1 MTISCFIK
9 GVLRE
14 NSVKFVA
21 AETGTLIDKRCP
33 SRTERHWESD
43 RSYCSAALVFAALIA
58 LLPKP
63 LHATTLSHADVLR
76 IGKKIWQ
83 NECNG
88 TIAGLTSWNTGEDFA
103 SLGIGHFIWYPKGRR
118 GPFEESFP
126 RLVSFISK
134 RGAKLPALL
143 LGTGE
148 KPCPWNSRTEFLRA
162 QHSTEMNQLR
172 SFLVDTI
179 DLQAEFLIAR
189 LESALPKMLAEA
201 APSDRANV
209 QEQFERLTKTSHGC
223 FALVDY
229 VNFKG
234 EGVLHT
240 ERYQGQ
246 GWGLLQVLEAMH
258 GTSDTGAVD
267 EFARAAKAV
276 LTQRVQNSPAD
287 RHESRWLSGWIRRVN
302 SYNGS

>member
-14 NSVKFVA
+14 DSVKLVA
-21 AETGTLIDKRCP
+21 AETGTLIDKRRP
-33 SRTERHWESD
+33 SRTER
-43 RSYCSAALVFAALIA
+43 RSRSECCYSSAALVFAALIA

-63 LHATTLSHADVLR
+63 LQATTLSHVDVLK

-88 TIAGLTSWNTGEDFA
+88 TIAGLTSWNVGEDFA

-126 RLVSFISK
+126 KLVSFISK

-172 SFLVDTI
+172 SLLVDTI
-179 DLQAEFLIAR
+179 DVQAEFLIAR

-209 QEQFERLTKTSHGC
+209 QEQFERLTRTSQGC
-223 FALVDY
+223 YALVDY

-234 EGVLHT
+234 EGVLPT

-258 GTSDTGAVD
+258 GTSDSGAVD
-267 EFARAAKAV
+267 EFARAARAV

-287 RHESRWLSGWIRRVN
+287 RHEARWLSGWIRRVN
-302 SYNGS
+302 GYNGG

>member
-1 MTISCFIK
+1 M
-9 GVLRE
+9 
-14 NSVKFVA
+14 VA
-21 AETGTLIDKRCP
+21 AETGTLIDKRRP
-33 SRTERHWESD
+33 SRTEG
-43 RSYCSAALVFAALIA
+43 RSRSERCYSSAALVFAALIA
-58 LLPKP
+58 LLAKP
-63 LHATTLSHADVLR
+63 LQATTLSHVDVLK

-88 TIAGLTSWNTGEDFA
+88 TIAGLTSWNAGEDFA

-126 RLVSFISK
+126 KLVSFISK

-143 LGTGE
+143 LGIGE

-172 SFLVDTI
+172 SFLADTI

-189 LESALPKMLAEA
+189 SESALPKMLAEA

-209 QEQFERLTKTSHGC
+209 QEQFERLTRTSQGC
-223 FALVDY
+223 YPLVDY

-258 GTSDTGAVD
+258 GTSDSGAVD
-267 EFARAAKAV
+267 EFTRAARAV

-287 RHESRWLSGWIRRVN
+287 RHEARWLSGWIRRVN

>member
-9 GVLRE
+9 GVLRAD
-14 NSVKFVA
+14 SVKLVA
-21 AETGTLIDKRCP
+21 AESGTLINKRRP
-33 SRTERHWESD
+33 SRTERRL
-43 RSYCSAALVFAALIA
+43 RSKGCYFLAPLVFATLTAS
-58 LLPKP
+58 LPKP
-63 LHATTLSHADVLR
+63 LYAITLSHADVLR

-88 TIAGLTSWNTGEDFA
+88 TISGLTSWNAGEDFA
-103 SLGIGHFIWYPKGRR
+103 SLGIGHFIWYPMGRR

-126 RLVSFISK
+126 KLVSFISK
-134 RGAKLPALL
+134 RGAKLPTLL

-162 QHSTEMNQLR
+162 QNSTEMNQLR
-172 SFLVDTI
+172 RFLADTI
-179 DLQAEFLIAR
+179 DLQAEFLMAR

-209 QEQFERLTKTSHGC
+209 QGQFERLTKMPQGC
-223 FALVDY
+223 YALVDY

-258 GTSDTGAVD
+258 GTSDSGAVD
-267 EFARAAKAV
+267 EFEQAAKAV
-276 LTQRVQNSPAD
+276 LTRRVQNSPAE

-302 SYNGS
+302 SYNGG

>member
-9 GVLRE
+9 GILRAD
-14 NSVKFVA
+14 SVKLAA
-21 AETGTLIDKRCP
+21 AETGTLIDKRRP
-33 SRTERHWESD
+33 SRTERRW
-43 RSYCSAALVFAALIA
+43 RSEACYFSAALVFAVVFA

-63 LHATTLSHADVLR
+63 LHAVTLSHADVLK

-88 TIAGLTSWNTGEDFA
+88 TIAGLTSWNEGEDFA

-126 RLVSFISK
+126 KLVSFISK
-134 RGAKLPALL
+134 RGAKLPTLL
-143 LGTGE
+143 LGSS
-148 KPCPWNSRTEFLRA
+148 KKSCPWNSRTEFLRA

-172 SFLVDTI
+172 RFLTDTI

-209 QEQFERLTKTSHGC
+209 QEQFERLAKTRQGC
-223 FALVDY
+223 YALIDY

-258 GTSDTGAVD
+258 GNSDAGAVD
-267 EFARAAKAV
+267 EFARAARTV
-276 LTQRVQNSPAD
+276 LTRRVQNSPAE
-287 RHESRWLSGWIRRVN
+287 RHESQWLSGWIRRVN
-302 SYNGS
+302 SYNGG

>member
-1 MTISCFIK
+1 M
-9 GVLRE
+9 
-14 NSVKFVA
+14 
-21 AETGTLIDKRCP
+21 
-33 SRTERHWESD
+33 
-43 RSYCSAALVFAALIA
+43 A
-58 LLPKP
+58 LLSSP
-63 LHATTLSHADVLR
+63 LCAISLSHADVQR
-76 IGKKIWQ
+76 IGKKVWQ

-88 TIAGLTSWNTGEDFA
+88 TIAGLTSWNQGEDFA
-103 SLGIGHFIWYPKGRR
+103 SLGVGHFIWYPKGRR

-126 RLVSFISK
+126 MLVSFISK
-134 RGAKLPALL
+134 RGAKLPTSL

-148 KPCPWNSRTEFLRA
+148 KPCPWNSRAEFLRA

-172 SFLVDTI
+172 TFLVDTI

-189 LESALPKMLAEA
+189 LESALPKMLSEA
-201 APSDRANV
+201 AASDRANV
-209 QEQFERLTKTSHGC
+209 QAQFERLLKSSQGC
-223 FALVDY
+223 YALIDY

-258 GTSDTGAVD
+258 GTSEASAVN
-267 EFARAAKAV
+267 EFAHAARAV
-276 LTQRVQNSPAD
+276 LTRRVQNSPAE

-302 SYNGS
+302 SYNAG

>member
-14 NSVKFVA
+14 DSVKLVV
-21 AETGTLIDKRCP
+21 AETGTLIDKCCP
-33 SRTERHWESD
+33 SRTD
-43 RSYCSAALVFAALIA
+43 RRWRSEGYYFWAALVFATLIFF
-58 LLPKP
+58 LSKP
-63 LHATTLSHADVLR
+63 LHAITLSHADVLK

-83 NECNG
+83 NECSG
-88 TIAGLTSWNTGEDFA
+88 TIAGLTSWNAGEDFA

-126 RLVSFISK
+126 KLVSFISK

-143 LGTGE
+143 LGTDG

-162 QHSTEMNQLR
+162 QDSTEMKQLR
-172 SFLVDTI
+172 SFLADTI

-209 QEQFERLTKTSHGC
+209 QEQFERLTKTSQGC
-223 FALVDY
+223 YALVDY

-240 ERYQGQ
+240 ERYRGQ

-258 GTSDTGAVD
+258 GTSDAGAVD
-267 EFARAAKAV
+267 EFARAARAV
-276 LTQRVQNSPAD
+276 LTQRVQNSPAE
-287 RHESRWLSGWIRRVN
+287 RHESRWLSGWIQRVN
-302 SYNGS
+302 SYNGG

>member
-1 MTISCFIK
+1 MTISCFIE
-9 GVLRE
+9 GVFRAD
-14 NSVKFVA
+14 SVKWIA
-21 AETGTLIDKRCP
+21 AETGTLINKRHP
-33 SRTERHWESD
+33 SRPERRQRYKGYD
-43 RSYCSAALVFAALIA
+43 FLAALVFGALIA
-58 LLPKP
+58 LLPNP
-63 LHATTLSHADVLR
+63 LHAITLSHADVLR

-88 TIAGLTSWNTGEDFA
+88 TISGLTSWNGGEDFA

-126 RLVSFISK
+126 TLVNFISK
-134 RGAKLPALL
+134 RGAKLPTLL

-162 QHSTEMNQLR
+162 QHSTDMNQLR
-172 SFLVDTI
+172 QFLVDTI

-209 QEQFERLTKTSHGC
+209 QEQFERLIKTPQGC
-223 FALVDY
+223 YALVDY

-258 GTSDTGAVD
+258 GTSNAGAVD
-267 EFARAAKAV
+267 EFARAAKTV
-276 LTQRVQNSPAD
+276 LTQRVQNSPTE
-287 RHESRWLSGWIRRVN
+287 RHESRWLSGWIQRVN
-302 SYNGS
+302 GYNGR

>member
-9 GVLRE
+9 GVLRAD
-14 NSVKFVA
+14 SVNLVA
-21 AETGTLIDKRCP
+21 AETGTLIDKRGP
-33 SRTERHWESD
+33 SRTEG
-43 RSYCSAALVFAALIA
+43 RSRFEGCYFLAPLVFATLIA
-58 LLPKP
+58 SSPKP
-63 LHATTLSHADVLR
+63 LYAITLSHADVQR

-88 TIAGLTSWNTGEDFA
+88 TIAGLTSWNAGEDFA

-126 RLVSFISK
+126 KLVSFISK
-134 RGAKLPALL
+134 RGAKLPTLL

-148 KPCPWNSRTEFLRA
+148 KPCPWDSRAEFLRA

-172 SFLVDTI
+172 QFLVDTI
-179 DLQAEFLIAR
+179 DLQAEFLMAR

-201 APSDRANV
+201 APADRANV
-209 QEQFERLTKTSHGC
+209 QTQFERLTKTPQGC
-223 FALVDY
+223 YALIDY

-246 GWGLLQVLEAMH
+246 GWGLLQVLESMH
-258 GTSDTGAVD
+258 GISDSGAVD
-267 EFARAAKAV
+267 EFARAAKTV
-276 LTQRVQNSPAD
+276 LTRRVQNSPTE

-302 SYNGS
+302 SYNGG

>member
-9 GVLRE
+9 GVFRAD
-14 NSVKFVA
+14 SVKWIA
-21 AETGTLIDKRCP
+21 AETGTLIDKRRP
-33 SRTERHWESD
+33 SRTEG
-43 RSYCSAALVFAALIA
+43 RSRSEGCYFLAALIFA
-58 LLPKP
+58 TLIVLVPKP
-63 LHATTLSHADVLR
+63 LHAITLSHADVLR

-88 TIAGLTSWNTGEDFA
+88 TISGLTSWNGGEDFA

-126 RLVSFISK
+126 KLVSFISK
-134 RGAKLPALL
+134 RGAKLPALF

-172 SFLVDTI
+172 RFLTDTI

-189 LESALPKMLAEA
+189 LESARPKMLAEA

-209 QEQFERLTKTSHGC
+209 QEQFERLTKTPQGC
-223 FALVDY
+223 YALVDY

-240 ERYQGQ
+240 ERYEGQ

-267 EFARAAKAV
+267 EFSRAAKAV
-276 LTQRVQNSPAD
+276 LTRRVQNSPAE

>member
-1 MTISCFIK
+1 M
-9 GVLRE
+9 
-14 NSVKFVA
+14 VA
-21 AETGTLIDKRCP
+21 AETGTLIDKRRP
-33 SRTERHWESD
+33 SRTER
-43 RSYCSAALVFAALIA
+43 RSRSECCYSSAALVFAALIA

-63 LHATTLSHADVLR
+63 LQATTLSHVDVLK

-88 TIAGLTSWNTGEDFA
+88 TIAGLTSWNVGEDFA

-126 RLVSFISK
+126 KLVSFISK

-172 SFLVDTI
+172 SLLVDTI
-179 DLQAEFLIAR
+179 DVQAEFLIAR
-189 LESALPKMLAEA
+189 LESALPKMLSEA

-209 QEQFERLTKTSHGC
+209 QEQFERLTRTSQGC
-223 FALVDY
+223 YALVDY

-258 GTSDTGAVD
+258 GTSDSGAVD
-267 EFARAAKAV
+267 EFARAARAV

-287 RHESRWLSGWIRRVN
+287 RHEARWLSGWIRRVN